1 MSSSEESFSLLDRAG
16 YLRLYPDVMLT
27 QRVMLYTDSEGKAY
41 AGARFETGGMK
52 VGDFTGLALVGD
64 EDNCIGIEAG
74 ESGKILVVYIDGA
87 RLELEPVE
95 SDEIY
100 LRVEMTSYDHGVF
113 YSSYDNRDYT
123 HQADFDEL
131 LSTGSGLRYGLFYR
145 SSAEAG
151 GFADVDWFTTEPD
164 FSEEMY
170 YPAGFEQYSEESLTL
185 TDLYIEEG
193 DELIVQTKG
202 TKKLKVNAVFA
213 DGSSKD
219 VGSEAQYEV
228 DDPALFSI
236 YNGIIRSFYE
246 GESSMTISFT
256 GPLGGNREISTRL
269 KASTFPLLEDYV
281 NPNIWDEGS
290 FDEETRTMITGQWG
304 FGGWQYDGLD
314 ISDYKYLVVR
324 LGGPNNANADFRLY
338 DEPNYWSSPAVFAF
352 DSNRE
357 VVVRLRYAK
366 KDDGGA
372 YLNPKTIYIAGFW
385 SFGNIPFVI
394 EDIFLTNSPEY
405 DITEIRIDG
414 ATEREVPELTG
425 FVYNLQ
431 DATSLVKEVKISGV
445 VLSENIRIQA
455 PAGYEIALTEDGEYV
470 QTLQLIPTNGQ
481 VEETSIFIRI
491 KAGLTKGQVNGILD
505 ITSQGAYPRQISLK
519 GLVEGSTSVRNPDA
533 AAPVVVKEEYYN
545 VYGQRLTDPSAY
557 DGVVLLRQYR
567 SDGSIITSKS
577 MKKW

>member
-1 MSSSEESFSLLDRAG
+1 
-16 YLRLYPDVMLT
+16 
-27 QRVMLYTDSEGKAY
+27 
-41 AGARFETGGMK
+41 
-52 VGDFTGLALVGD
+52 
-64 EDNCIGIEAG
+64 
-74 ESGKILVVYIDGA
+74 
-87 RLELEPVE
+87 
-95 SDEIY
+95 
-100 LRVEMTSYDHGVF
+100 
-113 YSSYDNRDYT
+113 
-123 HQADFDEL
+123 
-131 LSTGSGLRYGLFYR
+131 
-145 SSAEAG
+145 
-151 GFADVDWFTTEPD
+151 
-164 FSEEMY
+164 
-170 YPAGFEQYSEESLTL
+170 
-185 TDLYIEEG
+185 
-193 DELIVQTKG
+193 
-202 TKKLKVNAVFA
+202 
-213 DGSSKD
+213 
-219 VGSEAQYEV
+219 
-228 DDPALFSI
+228 
-236 YNGIIRSFYE
+236 
-246 GESSMTISFT
+246 MTISFT

-366 KDDGGA
+366 KDDGA

-491 KAGLTKGQVNGILD
+491 KASLTKGQVNGILD

>member
-1 MSSSEESFSLLDRAG
+1 
-16 YLRLYPDVMLT
+16 
-27 QRVMLYTDSEGKAY
+27 
-41 AGARFETGGMK
+41 MK

-113 YSSYDNRDYT
+113 YSSFDNRDYT
-123 HQADFDEL
+123 HQAAFDEL

-202 TKKLKVNAVFA
+202 TKKLKVIAVFA

-269 KASTFPLLEDYV
+269 KTSTFPLLEDYV

>member
-1 MSSSEESFSLLDRAG
+1 
-16 YLRLYPDVMLT
+16 
-27 QRVMLYTDSEGKAY
+27 
-41 AGARFETGGMK
+41 
-52 VGDFTGLALVGD
+52 
-64 EDNCIGIEAG
+64 
-74 ESGKILVVYIDGA
+74 
-87 RLELEPVE
+87 
-95 SDEIY
+95 
-100 LRVEMTSYDHGVF
+100 
-113 YSSYDNRDYT
+113 
-123 HQADFDEL
+123 EL

-202 TKKLKVNAVFA
+202 TKKLKVIAVFA

-338 DEPNYWSSPAVFAF
+338 DEPNYWSSPAVFAD
-352 DSNRE
+352 DSNLE

-366 KDDGGA
+366 KDDGS